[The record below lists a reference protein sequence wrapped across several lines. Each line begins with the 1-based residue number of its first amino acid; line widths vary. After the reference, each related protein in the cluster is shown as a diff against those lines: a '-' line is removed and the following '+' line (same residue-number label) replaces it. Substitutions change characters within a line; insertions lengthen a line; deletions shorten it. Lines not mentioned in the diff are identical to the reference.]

1 MGLALFL
8 MLLWVPL
15 GLLITVAPAWIEAE
29 AEAEHLALPAPPETE
44 PTGPQSADASHHPA
58 TCLAIAAHRGHAYLG
73 FVAAHWHLEELDPMT
88 WLLAGRLRDRFE
100 TAMLAAIGALY
111 DWVGTPS
118 RGGIDPRAQLEHEG
132 IRTTLTAL
140 IGSLPTF
147 SVDLGPECHYRE
159 GALQRI
165 CVQLGVLSAAVER
178 QRQAALH
185 PPPTPFR

>member
-8 MLLWVPL
+8 VFLWVPL

-29 AEAEHLALPAPPETE
+29 ATAERLALPPQTE
-44 PTGPQSADASHHPA
+44 PMGPQVADASHHPA
-58 TCLAIAAHRGHAYLG
+58 TCLAIAAHRARVYLG
-73 FVAAHWHLEELDPMT
+73 FVAAHWRLEELDPMT

-100 TAMLAAIGALY
+100 TAMLGAIGALY

-118 RGGIDPRAQLEHEG
+118 LGGIDPRAQLEHER
-132 IRTTLTAL
+132 IRATLTDL

-147 SVDLGPECHYRE
+147 SVDLGRACHYRE

-165 CVQLGVLSAAVER
+165 CGQLGVLSAAVER
-178 QRQAALH
+178 QRQTALH
-185 PPPTPFR
+185 PPPAPFR